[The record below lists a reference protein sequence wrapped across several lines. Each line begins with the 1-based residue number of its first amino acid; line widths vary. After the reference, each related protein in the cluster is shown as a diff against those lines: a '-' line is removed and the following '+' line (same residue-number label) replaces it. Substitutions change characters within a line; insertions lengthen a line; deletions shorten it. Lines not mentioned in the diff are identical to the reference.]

1 MAISFKDDD
10 EKREGYNDNYNYD
23 DDNNSKDI
31 SIEDILYGYDKNGI
45 DDSSIE
51 YLERED
57 AANKKKD
64 DKDKGLFKR
73 VKSKEVSTVTKPI
86 TPTHMRLKDMV
97 EHYPILDPF
106 ASVTIAKDELDM
118 PVYII
123 NEPVLT
129 DEEVHAYSRLI
140 GILQYELQLP
150 YDSNVDPR
158 EYFIEHAKKII
169 TKYALSMGITP
180 NLTWNKV
187 YYYISRD
194 MIGFGPLDVMM
205 NDTNIE
211 DISIDGVNKWVYVW
225 HKKYEN
231 IRTNLIFRSEMELD
245 DTIVRLV
252 HIAGKH
258 ISTAYPIVDA
268 TLPGKHRLVATFR
281 REVTPHGSSLTIRKF
296 REDPFTVIDLLNF
309 KTLSPEIAAYIWLL
323 MEHKISAITVGAT
336 AAGKTTLLNSI
347 ISMIRPTAKIVTI
360 EEVHEINIYH
370 PNWVPLVSR
379 LGYGIGSEKV
389 GEVTLFDLV
398 KASMRMRPDFLIV
411 GEVRGEEA
419 YVLFQAISTG
429 HGGLCTLHADDVNS
443 AIQRLVSK
451 PMNVAPVQIKFLDL
465 ILTIRNTFIT
475 EDSKKAVRRRRVIAV
490 HEVVDYNN
498 YNKIFEWD
506 PVNDTHVL
514 ACNTLKNSEKLKV
527 ISRDTGRS
535 IDELIEDIKSREMV
549 LRWLQQK
556 NIRNFKQVGRIFE
569 QYYEKKGDIY
579 ARIISEIKSSL

>member
-1 MAISFKDDD
+1 
-10 EKREGYNDNYNYD
+10 
-23 DDNNSKDI
+23 
-31 SIEDILYGYDKNGI
+31 
-45 DDSSIE
+45 
-51 YLERED
+51 
-57 AANKKKD
+57 
-64 DKDKGLFKR
+64 
-73 VKSKEVSTVTKPI
+73 
-86 TPTHMRLKDMV
+86 
-97 EHYPILDPF
+97 
-106 ASVTIAKDELDM
+106 
-118 PVYII
+118 
-123 NEPVLT
+123 
-129 DEEVHAYSRLI
+129 
-140 GILQYELQLP
+140 
-150 YDSNVDPR
+150 
-158 EYFIEHAKKII
+158 
-169 TKYALSMGITP
+169 
-180 NLTWNKV
+180 
-187 YYYISRD
+187 

>member
-1 MAISFKDDD
+1 MAISFKDD
-10 EKREGYNDNYNYD
+10 EKREGYNDNYNY

-118 PVYII
+118 PVYIV

>member
-1 MAISFKDDD
+1 MAISFKDD
-10 EKREGYNDNYNYD
+10 EKREGYNYND
-23 DDNNSKDI
+23 SKDI
-31 SIEDILYGYDKNGI
+31 SIEDILHGYDKDDL
-45 DDSSIE
+45 DDSRE
-51 YLERED
+51 YLEREEIL
-57 AANKKKD
+57 NKKRD
-64 DKDKGLFKR
+64 DKEQDKGKGLFKR
-73 VKSKEVSTVTKPI
+73 VFKKSSNDNVTKPI
-86 TPTHMRLKDMV
+86 VPVPMSPKEII

-106 ASVTIAKDELDM
+106 SSVTITKDELDM
-118 PVYII
+118 PIYIV

-140 GILQYELQLP
+140 NILQYELQLP
-150 YDSNVDPR
+150 YESNVDPR
-158 EYFIEHAKKII
+158 EYFVTHAKKIM

-187 YYYISRD
+187 YYYVSRD

-231 IRTNLIFRSEMELD
+231 IRTNLIFRSERELD

-323 MEHKISAITVGAT
+323 MEHKISAIVVGAT

-370 PNWVPLVSR
+370 PNWVPLISR

-451 PMNVAPVQIKFLDL
+451 PMNVAPAQIKFLDL
-465 ILTIRNTFIT
+465 ILTVRNTFIT

-498 YNKIFEWD
+498 YNKVFEWD

-535 IDELIEDIKSREMV
+535 MDELIEDIKNREMV

-579 ARIISEIKSSL
+579 ARIISEIKSSI